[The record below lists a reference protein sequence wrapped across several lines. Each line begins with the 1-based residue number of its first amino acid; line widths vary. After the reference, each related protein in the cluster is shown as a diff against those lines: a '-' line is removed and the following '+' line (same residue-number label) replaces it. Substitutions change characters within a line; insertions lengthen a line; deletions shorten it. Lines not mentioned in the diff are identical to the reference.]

1 MSSILPPLD
10 VIPKL
15 PGQAASIVMS
25 QLDKQLDVI
34 ATSVTKT
41 VQDSIKL
48 PADVTCNDPR
58 IQQLKTQLS
67 DIQQQLTAVQSNI
80 PKIQQT
86 IDTIKTAVTVAQSVR
101 TAITVA
107 QLSNPVTAPV
117 FIAQNLMAI
126 QDTLIVNS
134 ISALQSFSTIPTMLQ
149 TKLQTIVPPLSDAI
163 KNISSA
169 CNGNIDNLVVPGF
182 DDTTDY
188 NDLIPTQFYIEQN
201 VSDEDLQD
209 RSDAIQ
215 QLIEQQRN
223 LMNSLLEAPSQVYKQ
238 SGIPSNEL
246 GKPGDYYIDI
256 DTNIIYGPKMD
267 VWRQAVN

>member
-15 PGQAASIVMS
+15 PGQAASIIMN
-25 QLDKQLDVI
+25 QLDKQMDVI
-34 ATSVTKT
+34 ASSVSKT
-41 VQDSIKL
+41 VQDSVKL

-67 DIQQQLTAVQSNI
+67 DIQQQLTEVQNNI

-86 IDTIKTAVTVAQSVR
+86 IDTIKNAVTVAQSVR

-107 QLSNPVTAPV
+107 QLSNPVTAPL

-149 TKLQTIVPPLSDAI
+149 SKLQTIVPPLTDAL

-169 CNGNIDNLVVPGF
+169 CNGNIDDLVVPGF
-182 DDTTDY
+182 DDSIDY
-188 NDLIPTQFYIEQN
+188 NDLIPTKFYTEQN
-201 VSDEDLQD
+201 VSDDDLQT
-209 RSDAIQ
+209 RSNAIE

-223 LMNSLLEAPSQVYKQ
+223 LANSLLEAPSQVYKQ
-238 SGIPSNEL
+238 SGLPSDDL

-256 DTNIIYGPKMD
+256 DTNKIYGPKLD
-267 VWRQAVN
+267 VWGQAVN

>member
-80 PKIQQT
+80 PKF
-86 IDTIKTAVTVAQSVR
+86 
-101 TAITVA
+101 
-107 QLSNPVTAPV
+107 N
-117 FIAQNLMAI
+117 
-126 QDTLIVNS
+126 
-134 ISALQSFSTIPTMLQ
+134 
-149 TKLQTIVPPLSDAI
+149 KL
-163 KNISSA
+163 
-169 CNGNIDNLVVPGF
+169 
-182 DDTTDY
+182 
-188 NDLIPTQFYIEQN
+188 
-201 VSDEDLQD
+201 
-209 RSDAIQ
+209 
-215 QLIEQQRN
+215 
-223 LMNSLLEAPSQVYKQ
+223 
-238 SGIPSNEL
+238 
-246 GKPGDYYIDI
+246 
-256 DTNIIYGPKMD
+256 
-267 VWRQAVN
+267 